1 LRVDPE
7 RRRQYL
13 EAFRAWQ
20 DQLEALHRVLL
31 EGEPMDPPR
40 LKGLLNREARAKAR
54 YDEARLRLLG
64 LEPSPEGGRFP

>member
-7 RRRQYL
+7 RRRQYE
-13 EAFRAWQ
+13 EAYEAWQ
-20 DQLEALHRVLL
+20 AQLEALHRVLL

-40 LKGLLNREARAKAR
+40 LKGLLIRESRAKAR

-64 LEPSPEGGRFP
+64 LDPSPKSGFVP

>member
-1 LRVDPE
+1 LRVNPE
-7 RRRQYL
+7 RGRQYL
-13 EAFRAWQ
+13 EAYRAWQ

-40 LKGLLNREARAKAR
+40 LKGFLNLEARAKAR

-64 LEPSPEGGRFP
+64 LEASPEGGRFP